1 MYIDKLDDIV
11 NEYNNFYHITIK
23 IKPIDAKS
31 STMFDF
37 GVENND
43 KNPIFKTGDHVKIS
57 RYIDIFEKG

>member
-1 MYIDKLDDIV
+1 MYIDKLDDLV

-23 IKPIDAKS
+23 IKPIDAKP

-43 KNPIFKTGDHVKIS
+43 KNPIFNYVKIS